1 MALWILGVI
10 GLFILFI
17 LFGVRKKFRG
27 PRRVA
32 FVRCSG
38 SCGDNGHLAADK
50 PDLDHSCKNGCL
62 GLGSCTK
69 VCIRKA
75 IQIRNGVA
83 VVDQNRCIGCGACAK
98 TCPQKLIEMV
108 YFGKSMAVRC
118 SSHKKGTEVRTVCPS
133 GCIGCGLCVKQCE
146 QGAITFNDNLAEI
159 DSSKCIGCGR
169 CADKCPV
176 KVIVPAVATLKGK

>member
-17 LFGVRKKFRG
+17 LFGV
-27 PRRVA
+27 
-32 FVRCSG
+32 
-38 SCGDNGHLAADK
+38 
-50 PDLDHSCKNGCL
+50 
-62 GLGSCTK
+62 TK

-169 CADKCPV
+169 CADKCPA